1 MMGVPSDYLGNK
13 RKAQRM
19 FFQGSAVYYTLM
31 GASLSKFT
39 LARFLDKI
47 FPHKFFQMLNMYTEK
62 QNDESKNN
70 MLDFTEERIIAST

>member
-1 MMGVPSDYLGNK
+1 MGKEECSHWYLMMGVPSDYLGNK

-19 FFQGSAVYYTLM
+19 FFQRSAVYYTLM

-47 FPHKFFQMLNMYTEK
+47 FPHKFF
-62 QNDESKNN
+62 
-70 MLDFTEERIIAST
+70 RC